1 MVLLRA
7 VQGSPTLDLFHCFQ
21 NDLLSFVF
29 LRVSRM
35 ASATVTHFSFVLQTA
50 AVSDVADTFIHSSP
64 LCRSVFG
71 SEAEHHFVRLS
82 SAGDRPTTKNDR
94 ATPTP
99 SVGGGRNFTL
109 GTSASWPVPVV

>member
-1 MVLLRA
+1 
-7 VQGSPTLDLFHCFQ
+7 
-21 NDLLSFVF
+21 
-29 LRVSRM
+29 M

-82 SAGDRPTTKNDR
+82 SAGDRPTTKMTAR
-94 ATPTP
+94 RQRHL
-99 SVGGGRNFTL
+99 SVAV
-109 GTSASWPVPVV
+109 GTSHWEPAPVGQFQSFDTFDEIVGLTGEVVSCDDLTC